1 MWRTLPKTTLLTFK
15 LKRKPSVLM
24 VVLSEERSVKAQ
36 LLNFKDETSNL
47 RTTEHPPVRTD
58 ELLNLMRFL

>member
-15 LKRKPSVLM
+15 LKRKPSVLT

-36 LLNFKDETSNL
+36 LLNFKDKTSNL
-47 RTTEHPPVRTD
+47 RTTEHPRVRTD
-58 ELLNLMRFL
+58 ELLNLMRFF